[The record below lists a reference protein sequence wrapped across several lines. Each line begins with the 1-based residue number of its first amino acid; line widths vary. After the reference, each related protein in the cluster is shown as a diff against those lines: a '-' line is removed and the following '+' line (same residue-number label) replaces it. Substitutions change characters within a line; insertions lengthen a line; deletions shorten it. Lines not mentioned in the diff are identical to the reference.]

1 MIDTATHVRIFEAE
15 PSDDF
20 VTKRAA
26 ATKALAAKFSKEKDI
41 NTLLG
46 FANGITAAC
55 LDPSAMPDDLA
66 AVAEKAIKDESTAFV
81 RAGNEIQMAT
91 IGLIALGQVIEGG
104 KAAATLSII
113 DVLANAT
120 WLALDFQPPSSNPK
134 IEALRTEVLQAAR
147 KLVLGSASAARA
159 RKPIPETKM
168 EAPAED
174 YSDLTEKVA
183 AAVDTP
189 VAVLRENAILDREE
203 IDFLWWTLSDY
214 STSSAKQLSTMSPH
228 AAGLTAALEGAQK
241 LRRLP
246 TEAHK
251 HLILRQV
258 RAAENLTLAELI
270 TALGETRSVLSSLVS
285 DSYIA
290 KFPKVF
296 ALTHALATG
305 QAHTVTEKRSISD
318 WSIRAFSEAGFLR
331 VCALVPGAKV

>member
-26 ATKALAAKFSKEKDI
+26 ATKALAAKFGKEKDI
-41 NTLLG
+41 NTLVG
-46 FANGITAAC
+46 FANGIAAAC
-55 LDPSAMPDDLA
+55 IDPSAMPDDLA

-81 RAGNEIQMAT
+81 RAGNELQMAT
-91 IGLIALGQVIEGG
+91 IGMIALGQAIEGA
-104 KAAATLSII
+104 KAAATLSIM

-120 WLALDFQPPSSNPK
+120 WLALDFQPPSANPK
-134 IEALRTEVLQAAR
+134 IEALRSEVLHAAR
-147 KLVLGSASAARA
+147 KLVLSSASAARV
-159 RKPIPETKM
+159 RKPIPDTKM
-168 EAPAED
+168 EGPVED
-174 YSDLTEKVA
+174 FSDLTDKVG

-189 VAVLRENAILDREE
+189 VGALRENAILDREE
-203 IDFLWWTLSDY
+203 IDFLWWALGDY
-214 STSSAKQLSTMSPH
+214 STTSAKQLSAMPPH

-258 RAAENLTLAELI
+258 RAAEDLTLSELI
-270 TALGETRSVLSSLVS
+270 AVLGDTRPALSALVS
-285 DSYIA
+285 DAYIA
-290 KFPKVF
+290 RFPKVF
-296 ALTHALATG
+296 ALTQALATG
-305 QAHTVTEKRSISD
+305 QAPAVTEKRSIGD
-318 WSIRAFSEAGFLR
+318 WSTRAFSEAGFLR